1 MIFDWEKL
9 AIVALL
15 SALPALANGADT
27 HVQKVFVPFEVYVE
41 ANREAY
47 KEEWYLKGGCSE
59 QHIEA
64 MLDDAA
70 KTGFIFSAEKV
81 AGAFT
86 TILDSDRLNI
96 GCITEPMRLE
106 FISAMSTNTVMVNTV
121 LCDMMRSGMQCAPPI
136 QSERHFLIDPSKT
149 IELSDNVTFDEARRI
164 VDWFRHDAGTQLT
177 ENEKSKAR
185 GLGWRAAV
193 GRDGAAYTF
202 RAGDPFCECVFSV
215 RLEVPDRH
223 AQSSLITLSGKPQF
237 VCPQ

>member
-1 MIFDWEKL
+1 MFDWGKL

-15 SALPALANGADT
+15 IALPVLANGADI

-41 ANREAY
+41 AKRDAY
-47 KEEWYLKGGCSE
+47 MEQWHLKGGCSE

-64 MLDDAA
+64 MLDGAA
-70 KTGFIFSAEKV
+70 KTGFIFSAERV
-81 AGAFT
+81 AGVFA

-106 FISAMSTNTVMVNTV
+106 FLSVMSTNTVMVNTV

-136 QSERHFLIDPSKT
+136 PSERHFLIDPSKT
-149 IELSDNVTFDEARRI
+149 IELSDNVSFDEAQRI
-164 VDWFRHDAGTQLT
+164 VDWFRHDAGAQLT
-177 ENEKSKAR
+177 DDEKSKVR

-193 GRDGAAYTF
+193 GRDAAAYTF

-215 RLEVPDRH
+215 RLEVPDRLAH
-223 AQSSLITLSGKPQF
+223 SSLITLSGKPQF

>member
-1 MIFDWEKL
+1 MFDWGKL

-15 SALPALANGADT
+15 IALPVLANGADI

-41 ANREAY
+41 AKRDAY
-47 KEEWYLKGGCSE
+47 MEQWHLKGGCSE

-64 MLDDAA
+64 MLDGAA
-70 KTGFIFSAEKV
+70 KTGFIFSAERV
-81 AGAFT
+81 AGVFA

-106 FISAMSTNTVMVNTV
+106 FLSVMSTNTVMVNTV

-136 QSERHFLIDPSKT
+136 PSERHFLIDPSKT
-149 IELSDNVTFDEARRI
+149 IELSDNVTFDEAQRI
-164 VDWFRHDAGTQLT
+164 VDWFRHDAGAQLT
-177 ENEKSKAR
+177 DDEKSKVR

-193 GRDGAAYTF
+193 GRDAAAYTF

-215 RLEVPDRH
+215 RLEVPDRLAH
-223 AQSSLITLSGKPQF
+223 SSLITLSGKPQF

>member
-1 MIFDWEKL
+1 MFDWGKL
-9 AIVALL
+9 AVVALL
-15 SALPALANGADT
+15 IALPAFANGADS
-27 HVQKVFVPFEVYVE
+27 HVQKIFVPFEVYVE

-47 KEEWYLKGGCSE
+47 KEELYLKGGCSE

-64 MLDDAA
+64 MLDEAA
-70 KTGFIFSAEKV
+70 KTGFIFSAEQV
-81 AGAFT
+81 AGVFT

-106 FISAMSTNTVMVNTV
+106 FLSAMSTNTVMVNTV

-136 QSERHFLIDPSKT
+136 PSERRFLIDPSKT
-149 IELSDNVTFDEARRI
+149 IELSDNVSFDEAQRI
-164 VDWFRHDAGTQLT
+164 VDWFRHDAGAQLT
-177 ENEKSKAR
+177 DHEKSKVK